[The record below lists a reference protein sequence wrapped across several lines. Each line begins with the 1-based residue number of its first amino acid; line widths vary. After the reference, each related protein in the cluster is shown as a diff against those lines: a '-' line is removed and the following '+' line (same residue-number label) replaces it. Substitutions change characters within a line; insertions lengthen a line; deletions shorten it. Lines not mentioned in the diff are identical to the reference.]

1 MDGLIDM
8 ADIGNLAK
16 LDQVKVKAQLKIER
30 VIGYLEL
37 KMKY

>member
-1 MDGLIDM
+1 MDGLIDPP
-8 ADIGNLAK
+8 DIGNLAN
-16 LDQVKVKAQLKIER
+16 LDQVKVRAQLKIER

>member
-1 MDGLIDM
+1 MDGLIDLP
-8 ADIGNLAK
+8 DIGNLAK